1 MGHKIIS
8 SSKFW
13 TEKNKFML
21 GISHDPKS
29 KFFPYSE
36 YLLLSVILLVVKWM
50 TSFSNDDKAEEWFFE
65 KLKAKHREK

>member
-1 MGHKIIS
+1 
-8 SSKFW
+8 
-13 TEKNKFML
+13 ML